1 MYCGRCASIR
11 IVLRWPVRFCRA
23 DSGATF
29 AGSAGLLAVMKRIL
43 PLFLALTLN
52 ALVHAADQP
61 IDIERAKELFQRS
74 QAGEKLTE
82 DEQKYLDEA
91 KRQRERGGPG
101 GAEREK
107 LRAIREKMD
116 RGDTLTED
124 EQRFADEMRKRM
136 EAGGAPDAA
145 MREKMMAIREKVEK
159 GEKLTDE
166 EQRMAEEMRRR
177 MDAANQPPNREF
189 TWDRAHAAHAKEQRG
204 ETLSDDEKKLLAEAR
219 KRFEEGRGPDKEP
232 GAQPQ
237 RAQNLPGERT
247 QAQDDFPWEKARAAH
262 EKEKRGESLND
273 DEKKLLDA
281 AKKRMAEGRGP
292 KREGR
297 PQGAPEG
304 QRPPPPPPPKDL
316 VPLNELTGKYK
327 EQDGGLYGGG
337 KNEPPAEHAALAR
350 KAIAEIKPLDRDG
363 KPAADGKIVLMSIG
377 MSNTTMEFSAFVQS
391 ANADSRKA
399 ANVVVVDAAQG
410 GKDATAWATADAP
423 PWKVAAQK
431 LEASG
436 VSPAQVQAVWIKQ
449 ALMGPNAG
457 FPSETERLRDRV
469 REIVLLAKQKY
480 PKLRVA
486 YLSSRIYAGY
496 ATTAL
501 NPEPYS
507 YESAFAVRWLIEE
520 QMKGAPALNADAAK
534 GDVKA
539 PVLLWGPYLWANGVQ
554 PRKSDGLVYQ
564 REDLTERDGTHPSN
578 SGREKVAKL
587 LLDFF
592 TANPLAKTWF
602 AK

>member
-1 MYCGRCASIR
+1 MR
-11 IVLRWPVRFCRA
+11 
-23 DSGATF
+23 
-29 AGSAGLLAVMKRIL
+29 RIL
-43 PLFLALTLN
+43 PLFLALTLTSFTP
-52 ALVHAADQP
+52 ALRAADQP
-61 IDIERAKELFQRS
+61 IDPERAQELFRRARS
-74 QAGEKLTE
+74 GEKLSD

-91 KRQRERGGPG
+91 KRQRERMEGG
-101 GAEREK
+101 GANDPSMREK
-107 LRAIREKMD
+107 MRAIREKMEK
-116 RGDTLTED
+116 GEKLSED
-124 EQRFADEMRKRM
+124 EQRMAEEMRRRQGGP
-136 EAGGAPDAA
+136 GGAPDPA
-145 MREKMMAIREKVEK
+145 MREKMMAIREKVER

-166 EQRMAEEMRRR
+166 EQKMADEMRRR
-177 MDAANQPPNREF
+177 MEAQQAAQQGAGEF
-189 TWDRAHAAHAKEQRG
+189 TWDKAHAAHAKEQRG
-204 ETLSDDEKKLLAEAR
+204 EALSDDEKKLLAEAR
-219 KRFEEGRGPDKEP
+219 KRFEEGRGPDSEP
-232 GAQPQ
+232 AKPSNVAKRSDDAKPSDISKPSADAPQ
-237 RAQNLPGERT
+237 NPPGERT
-247 QAQDDFPWEKARAAH
+247 QAKDDFDWEKARAAH
-262 EKEKRGESLND
+262 EKEKRGEALND

-292 KREGR
+292 GRAGR

-304 QRPPPPPPPKDL
+304 QRPPLPPPPKDL

-337 KNEPPAEHAALAR
+337 KNEPPADHAALAR

-363 KPAADGKIVLMSIG
+363 KPAADGKIALMSIG

-410 GKDATAWATADAP
+410 GKDATAWATADAQ
-423 PWKVAAQK
+423 PWKVAAERMQS
-431 LEASG
+431 LG

-449 ALMGPNAG
+449 ALIGPNAG

-469 REIVLLAKQKY
+469 RETVILAKQKY
-480 PKLRVA
+480 PNLRVA

-520 QMKGAPALNADAAK
+520 QMKGTPALNADAAK

-539 PVLLWGPYLWANGVQ
+539 PVMLWGPYLWANGAE

-564 REDLTERDGTHPSN
+564 REDLTERDGTHPSQ

-592 TANPLAKTWF
+592 TTNPLAKTWF